1 MLESPTGTQANKYV
15 LSETTD
21 KFSSVQEVAMF
32 ASLMLQILKNLGLS
46 EFEARLPTIPP
57 RRYFLSFKSTGRK
70 TDRPSLQLHCVRQTC
85 KRRYEM
91 RSIQAKNAPPP
102 PLPSGRFPFDRST
115 YGQNSH
121 DKVHIPHI
129 TIEITQNSC

>member
-1 MLESPTGTQANKYV
+1 MLESPTGTQANKDV

-91 RSIQAKNAPPP
+91 RSIQAKNAPP
-102 PLPSGRFPFDRST
+102 RPFLLADFRLTEVLTDRT
-115 YGQNSH
+115 AMIRYISH
-121 DKVHIPHI
+121 ILR
-129 TIEITQNSC
+129 